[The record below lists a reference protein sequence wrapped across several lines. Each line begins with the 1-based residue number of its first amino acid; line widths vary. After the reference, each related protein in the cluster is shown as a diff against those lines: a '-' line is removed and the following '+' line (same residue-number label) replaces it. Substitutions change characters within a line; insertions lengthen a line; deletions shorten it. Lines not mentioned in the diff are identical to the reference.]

1 MKMKKKCL
9 IIFTLLSMV
18 LMTACDRT
26 KIVNE
31 QKYLQ
36 YQMNELS
43 DEIIKA
49 GENEDSD
56 EILKSGENTETNE
69 IIEADK
75 DIIVADKE
83 TNNPSIIHEDGY
95 QQATLEYFVNVDKDY
110 TIDDITREVGT
121 YNSITGSGVIHYVW
135 KLDDGTS
142 AHVYFSANDG
152 KICRITIWGEKT
164 ELIYNR
170 WDLIQNFLSGELMAY
185 REGSDK
191 GFYITDLPMDT
202 GEWDEYRVGEMLD
215 LDNDGEGEQIING
228 PYGGMFL
235 DKLDDKVIV
244 FAEGQGA
251 ALQLSYA
258 YYEDAYWIVISDTTH
273 SGRKMY
279 TFTKYSGADTIVDS
293 FELAAEYW
301 EQDYYDENSKFTCR
315 GKEITMEEFE
325 QIIKEVKLN
334 ATK

>member
-1 MKMKKKCL
+1 
-9 IIFTLLSMV
+9 
-18 LMTACDRT
+18 MTACDRT

-36 YQMNELS
+36 YQINELS
-43 DEIIKA
+43 DEITKA
-49 GENEDSD
+49 GENA
-56 EILKSGENTETNE
+56 ETNE

-75 DIIVADKE
+75 NIIVADKE

-152 KICRITIWGEKT
+152 KICRIAIWGEKT

-185 REGSDK
+185 REGSDN
-191 GFYITDLPMDT
+191 GFYITDLPMDMT
-202 GEWDEYRVGEMLD
+202 EMGIIVMALIN
-215 LDNDGEGEQIING
+215 LVLIEQTLIQKDMIQK
-228 PYGGMFL
+228 
-235 DKLDDKVIV
+235 D
-244 FAEGQGA
+244 
-251 ALQLSYA
+251 
-258 YYEDAYWIVISDTTH
+258 
-273 SGRKMY
+273 
-279 TFTKYSGADTIVDS
+279 
-293 FELAAEYW
+293 
-301 EQDYYDENSKFTCR
+301 
-315 GKEITMEEFE
+315 ITL
-325 QIIKEVKLN
+325 K
-334 ATK
+334 A